1 MKPLFLLLFAM
12 CIPFPAW
19 THPTSIDKDG
29 MLKANGK
36 RVFILGLY
44 QGAQD
49 DAYAAEVA
57 DAGFNLIRCGS
68 SKEDLDRAQAHG
80 LQAWIPLGGVAVSND
95 KEAEQLKTVV
105 DSWKNHPALAVW
117 EGPDEILWNV
127 WYSRWMNA
135 EKRWNEVEQAFKK
148 YKETHSS
155 SGNPD
160 TLHSQWLRYR
170 QTGRFALVEEVEESL
185 RKVLEMPPANERLSE
200 WRNYLDPLYEQL
212 ERGTGIIRKADPH
225 HVQWFNHAPRNSMED
240 LTRFGTVA
248 DIVGCD
254 IYPVPPDAVNGHSDL
269 IDKTITSV
277 GAYTRRMAESAPGK
291 PVWMVLQ
298 GFGWKDISEGGSTA
312 RPTYGETRFM
322 AYHAIVYGAR
332 GILYWG
338 THSIER
344 DSELWSDIK
353 KVVSELDSLQPFLSA
368 PDRTDDFG
376 LVELPTFRSTDDRR
390 VLFMAKERDGQ
401 WAFIVV
407 NEADE
412 ATQFDLLGLEQLN
425 GKTLDV
431 LNENESLVVKDGRV
445 TYGLPRRGASVL
457 MIKDE

>member
-1 MKPLFLLLFAM
+1 MRTVLLLLFAT
-12 CIPFPAW
+12 CTAFCAW

-29 MLKANGK
+29 MLKVNGE

-44 QGAQD
+44 QQAED
-49 DAYAAEVA
+49 DAGAAEVA

-80 LQAWIPLGGVAVSND
+80 LEAWIPLGGVAVSSD
-95 KEAEQLKTVV
+95 KDAEQLKSIV

-135 EKRWNEVEQAFKK
+135 EKRWNEVEQVFKK

-155 SGNPD
+155 PGNPD
-160 TLHSQWLRYR
+160 ALHAQWLRYR
-170 QTGRFALVEEVEESL
+170 RTGRFALAEGVEEDL
-185 RKVLEMPPANERLSE
+185 RKTLEMPPANERLSE
-200 WRNYLDPLYEQL
+200 WCNYVDPLYEQL
-212 ERGTGIIRKADPH
+212 ERGTDVIRKADPQ
-225 HVQWFNHAPRNSMED
+225 HVLWFNHAPRNSMED

-254 IYPVPPDAVNGHSDL
+254 IYPVPPDSSNGHSDL

-277 GAYTRRMAESAPGK
+277 GAYTRRMAKSAPGK

-298 GFGWKDISEGGSTA
+298 GFGWKDIGGGGSTA
-312 RPTYGETRFM
+312 RPTYSQTRFM
-322 AYHAIVYGAR
+322 AYDAIVYGAR

-338 THSIER
+338 THAIER

-368 PDRTDDFG
+368 PDRNDG
-376 LVELPTFRSTDDRR
+376 YSLAEYPSSRSDERP
-390 VLFMAKERDGQ
+390 VVFMAKERDGR

-412 ATQFDLLGLEQLN
+412 ATQFDLCGLEKLN
-425 GKTLDV
+425 GKELEV
-431 LNENESLVVKDGRV
+431 LNEGESLVVKNGRV
-445 TYGLPRRGASVL
+445 TYGLPGRGASVL
-457 MIKDE
+457 VTKK